1 MKAETKPKDLYS
13 HAQFGDNNY
22 PVQADCDW
30 LLVAERGYRVELMF
44 QTFEVEEE
52 ADCGYDYVEL
62 FDGHDKTAMRL
73 GRFCGSG
80 VSNQVLKLFFLFP
93 QKVIERRKCHRK
105 EKDKERLG

>member
-1 MKAETKPKDLYS
+1 MKAELKAKDLYS

-30 LLVAERGYRVELMF
+30 LLVAERGSHVELMF

-62 FDGHDKTAMRL
+62 FDGHDKTMRL

-80 VSNQVLKLFFLFP
+80 VSK
-93 QKVIERRKCHRK
+93 
-105 EKDKERLG
+105 

>member
-1 MKAETKPKDLYS
+1 MKAELKAKDLYS

-30 LLVAERGYRVELMF
+30 LLVAERGSRVELMF

-62 FDGHDKTAMRL
+62 FDGHDKTAERL

-80 VSNQVLKLFFLFP
+80 VSKL
-93 QKVIERRKCHRK
+93 V
-105 EKDKERLG
+105 